1 MRSLVSLALAGAL
14 ALSALVPS
22 ALTPKVQAAEQTPE
36 QILAKMNLD
45 QKVGQL
51 LWTHVYGDSADDT
64 TYASDNQAIFG
75 SGVSTP
81 AQAVKKYHL
90 GGVLYFNWAHNFSS
104 ENTDVTKVAA
114 LSNGL
119 QAAAKADGNVP
130 LGITI
135 DQEGGMVSRVGAPA
149 TIFPGNMAL
158 GATGNQALAYSQGQ
172 VLGCEMRSLGIN
184 ADFAPVLDVNTNPN
198 NPVIGLRAISD
209 DPNLVAQLGGAQ
221 IQGIQSQ
228 GVSATA
234 KHFPGHGDADTDSHL
249 GLPRVTYSRQV
260 LNQHLVPFKTAING
274 GVDMIMTAHIVVDAI
289 DPKLPATL
297 SKPVLTGLLRQ
308 ELGFTGVITTDA
320 LDMEGAQ
327 LAVMTPAEQAKY
339 KELKNKEDSAKQKA
353 DKDPT
358 QADSAREASTEFKNF
373 LAPIRA
379 RVAVKALQAGSDIL
393 LNTKDAAAVVDGIKA
408 AVKDGSLTSAQID
421 QSVLRILK
429 WKQKRGVLKTEP
441 IDTASVKAKLGTAAS
456 RDVASQIARNSVTLL
471 RNDANKAPLDAAK
484 GTRVLVAGSSW
495 ANPELLPEPLKA
507 AGFTVVFTQDP
518 DAKENPSDSEISA
531 WVRQAANVD
540 TVIFA
545 SYAPGAQQFKA
556 IDALVATGKQVI
568 VINTSLP
575 YPLARYSG
583 GGSGPQVVAEIYANN
598 SVALAAAVDVLS
610 GQASAVGKL
619 PVSVPGGSGVAYAR
633 GFGLG
638 AGSATPTATAPATM
652 APLTAAPTVATTA
665 TAAAATAPAA
675 ALAPSTCEAGGAKS
689 TTKPS
694 ASLAA
699 APSPTKSPKRGLAHS
714 GVETGLFGAFA
725 LALLGG
731 GLALRSRTR

>member
-14 ALSALVPS
+14 ALSALVPT
-22 ALTPKVQAAEQTPE
+22 ALTPQVQAAEQTPE

-75 SGVSTP
+75 TGISTP

-158 GATGNQALAYSQGQ
+158 GATANQSLAYSQGQ

-260 LNQHLVPFKTAING
+260 LNQHLVPFKTAISS

-358 QADSAREASTEFKNF
+358 QADSAREASTEFKKF

-393 LNTKDAAAVVDGIKA
+393 LNTKDAAAVVDGVKA

-441 IDTASVKAKLGTAAS
+441 IDTASVKAKLGTPAS
-456 RDVASQIARNSVTLL
+456 KDVAKQIARDSVTLL
-471 RNDANKAPLDAAK
+471 RNDSNKAPLDVTK

-507 AGFTVVFTQDP
+507 AGFSVVFTQDA
-518 DAKENPSDSEISA
+518 DAKEDPSDSEISA
-531 WVRQAANVD
+531 WVHQAANVD

-583 GGSGPQVVAEIYANN
+583 GGAGPQVVAEIYANN

-610 GQASAVGKL
+610 GQASALGKL
-619 PVSVPGGSGVAYAR
+619 PVSVPGASGVAYAR

-638 AGSATPTATAPATM
+638 YGSASATATATTP
-652 APLTAAPTVATTA
+652 VATALA
-665 TAAAATAPAA
+665 TPALAATCGAIP
-675 ALAPSTCEAGGAKS
+675 TAKS

-694 ASLAA
+694 ASLKA
-699 APSPTKSPKRGLAHS
+699 APSSSQSPKRGLAHS
-714 GVETGLFGAFA
+714 GVETGLFVAFA

-731 GLALRSRTR
+731 GLALRSRTRQC